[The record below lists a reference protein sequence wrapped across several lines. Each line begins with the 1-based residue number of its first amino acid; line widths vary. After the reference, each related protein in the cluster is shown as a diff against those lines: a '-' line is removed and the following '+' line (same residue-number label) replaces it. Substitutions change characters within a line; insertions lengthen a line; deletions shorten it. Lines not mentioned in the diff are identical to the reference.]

1 LPILI
6 QLLTWSRATIEWK
19 PFKDGK
25 MDFIVYMFVTNL
37 ILSRLTK
44 AEGIYEE
51 NGCSSLKGHSKGF
64 LLHFIIHTDFAV
76 PGFRSAYG
84 SMAHGLLR

>member
-1 LPILI
+1 
-6 QLLTWSRATIEWK
+6 
-19 PFKDGK
+19 
-25 MDFIVYMFVTNL
+25 MDFIVDMLVTNP
-37 ILSRLTK
+37 ILNRLTK

-51 NGCSSLKGHSKGF
+51 NGCSSLKGYSKGF

-76 PGFRSAYG
+76 PGFRSAYD